1 MAGEKVR
8 RCHFPAQEVEEG
20 KWMQS
25 SLIETAEH
33 CNFIKMCAF
42 EYGLAKPTQ
51 KHVFVFLHSTLC
63 VCVWVCVCCLF
74 VCVCVF
80 VCMCVCLCVCVRMCV
95 SLCHGQV
102 SLLTVWV
109 VWGHVCSLCT
119 CHDNIIIITEL
130 DVNSS
135 GEWWLSTVLFVSQ
148 GKSLMNSDRQQRNQW
163 EMVTLCCGVSVAGKI
178 IYG

>member
-1 MAGEKVR
+1 MSYAAAKAVEVGSTVGD
-8 RCHFPAQEVEEG
+8 RCHSRSYSCTFVG
-20 KWMQS
+20 
-25 SLIETAEH
+25 
-33 CNFIKMCAF
+33 
-42 EYGLAKPTQ
+42 
-51 KHVFVFLHSTLC
+51 HVYPVS
-63 VCVWVCVCCLF
+63 VSVR
-74 VCVCVF
+74 VCVF

-135 GEWWLSTVLFVSQ
+135 GEW
-148 GKSLMNSDRQQRNQW
+148 
-163 EMVTLCCGVSVAGKI
+163 
-178 IYG
+178 